1 MVTGQFP
8 SSVSVIVSHDGARLY
23 LEGELFD
30 EAGENTEIIDDWP
43 LHPDADLKTNIKQL
57 WGFLAGLS
65 VVVGR
70 RREHSEVAPLTTK
83 PKIDI
88 I

>member
-1 MVTGQFP
+1 MW
-8 SSVSVIVSHDGARLY
+8 SLVSYPALSLSLHISHDGARLY
-23 LEGELFD
+23 LEELFD
-30 EAGENTEIIDDWP
+30 EAGENTDIIYDWL
-43 LHPDADLKTNIKQL
+43 LHPSVDLKTINQ
-57 WGFLAGLS
+57 LS